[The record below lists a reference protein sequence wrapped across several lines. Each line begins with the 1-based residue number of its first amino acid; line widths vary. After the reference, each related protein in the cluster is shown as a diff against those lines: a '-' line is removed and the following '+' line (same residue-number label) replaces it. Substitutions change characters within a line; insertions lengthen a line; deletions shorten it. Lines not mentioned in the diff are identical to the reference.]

1 MHGFTVDRFKGNK
14 KDNFLEVSESMKNKL
29 KLAGIIVFVIGFA
42 IVTYLVVNAYTTP
55 NYNLAS
61 TPKPP
66 YWVNIVALLIITA
79 GLLLFN
85 LGGRQSRKNPS

>member
-1 MHGFTVDRFKGNK
+1 
-14 KDNFLEVSESMKNKL
+14 MKNKL

-42 IVTYLVVNAYTTP
+42 MATYLVVNAYTTP

-66 YWVNIVALLIITA
+66 YWVNPTVLLIGFTGI
-79 GLLLFN
+79 LLIS
-85 LGGRQSRKNPS
+85 LGRWRSRKNPSKTAQKIK

>member
-1 MHGFTVDRFKGNK
+1 M
-14 KDNFLEVSESMKNKL
+14 
-29 KLAGIIVFVIGFA
+29 AGAIIVAIGFA
-42 IVTYLVVNAYTTP
+42 IISYLVVMAYTTP

-66 YWVNIVALLIITA
+66 YWVNIIPLLIVTA

-85 LGGRQSRKNPS
+85 LGRRQNRKNPSKTAQKIKQGIESN